1 MSDQED
7 ARYEP
12 EEKPLPTLYPGAPG
26 LDSETWDSTAPSVS
40 PADLL
45 QYWPQPKAVTPPRIP
60 HLGHLALLTAFLLFG
75 MLCAAVLMLIA
86 LYLHLDG
93 VSTQE
98 QVSTNV
104 QYLLGFEAV
113 LYLVTLSLAIPIF
126 PLFWKKSFFTGVHW
140 RGATAL
146 RLSWRM
152 PVLAVGCFILA
163 LIDDK
168 LLPGPE
174 HAPIE
179 DLFRTPSAAW
189 MMFIFGITIA
199 PFVEEI
205 VFRGFLLPAFSTAF
219 DWIAE
224 NFFDNSVLLFDSNN
238 RPKWSIRA
246 IITAS
251 ILTFI
256 PFTICFLTAHKMIC
270 LVILALWSLSAF
282 LIWAFVTFKST
293 AKRNRIS
300 ILDVNGHPQW
310 SIAAMVFASILT
322 SLPFALMHGEQTGHS
337 LGPLLLL
344 IAVSLILCAVRLK
357 TRSLA
362 ASTLLHACYNFLI
375 FSSMMVGTGGFR
387 HFDKL

>member
-1 MSDQED
+1 MSDLED
-7 ARYEP
+7 ATHEP
-12 EEKPLPTLYPGAPG
+12 EENPFPATDPGAPG
-26 LDSETWDSTAPSVS
+26 LASETWDSTAPSVP
-40 PADLL
+40 PAYLF
-45 QYWPQPKAVTPPRIP
+45 QSFSQPEAVAPQRIP
-60 HLGHLALLTAFLLFG
+60 HLGHLALLAAFLLFG
-75 MLCAAVLMLIA
+75 FVCATVLGMVA
-86 LYLHLDG
+86 LYFHLDG

-98 QVSTNV
+98 QISTNV
-104 QYLLGFEAV
+104 YYLLGFEAV

-146 RLSWRM
+146 RLSWRL
-152 PVLAVGCFILA
+152 PGLAVGCFVLA

-179 DLFRTPSAAW
+179 DLFRTPRAAW
-189 MMFIFGITIA
+189 MMFFFGITIA
-199 PFVEEI
+199 PLLEEI

-224 NFFDNSVLLFDSNN
+224 NFFDNAVLHFDSDD

-251 ILTFI
+251 ILTCVPFALCI
-256 PFTICFLTAHKMIC
+256 PKGHDLTRFLI
-270 LVILALWSLSAF
+270 LVVWSLSAA
-282 LIWAFVTFKST
+282 ITWAFVTYRSK

-300 ILDVNGHPQW
+300 ILGPDGHPQW
-310 SIAAMVFASILT
+310 SIAAMVIASIAT

-337 LGPLLLL
+337 FGPLLLL
-344 IAVSLILCAVRLK
+344 IVVSLILCAVRLK

-375 FSSMMVGTGGFR
+375 FSSMMVGTGGFQ
-387 HFDKL
+387 HLDKL